1 MAKAK
6 DVESGESIILPLISR
21 GTKEVGCGSNC
32 MVLLS
37 TLVAV
42 AGSFQFGMSGGFSSP
57 AQAGIRRDLHLT
69 LAEYSM
75 FGSILTI
82 GAMVGAI
89 MSGRLSD
96 FLGRKGAMRIS
107 SIFCVVGWLFIYVA
121 KGAWSLDIGRLSLGY
136 GIGILSFV
144 VPTYIAEITPKNM
157 RGALTTAN
165 QLLIVCGGSFSYLLG
180 TVVTWR
186 TLALMGFIPSMLQM
200 LGLCFIPE
208 SPRWLAKVG
217 KQEEFESELRR
228 LRGGSADISDEAIEI
243 QKYVESIAK
252 LPKARIRDLFRRN
265 YLYSVI
271 VAVGLILLQQFG
283 GINGIGFYAS
293 ETFVAAG
300 FSSGNAGTVAMAA
313 IQVPVTTVGALLLDR
328 VGRRPLIMVSATG
341 TCLGCFLAGLSF
353 LIKGHVSSPDII
365 PILALAGILLYIG
378 SFSIGLGAVPWLIM
392 SEIFPL
398 HVKGM
403 AGSLVTLVH
412 WFGSWAISYAFNFLM
427 TWSSS
432 GTLFVFSAVG
442 ALTVLFVAKLVPE
455 TKGRTLEEITSA
467 MSSFSSTK
475 L

>member
-6 DVESGESIILPLISR
+6 DVESGESMIHPLISKE
-21 GTKEVGCGSNC
+21 TKEVGRGSTG

-42 AGSFQFGMSGGFSSP
+42 AGSFQFGVSVGFSSP

-75 FGSILTI
+75 FGSVLTI
-82 GAMVGAI
+82 GAMVGAV
-89 MSGRLSD
+89 MSGRISD

-107 SIFCVVGWLFIYVA
+107 SIFCVAGWLSIYSS
-121 KGAWSLDIGRLSLGY
+121 KGAWWLDLGRLCVGY

-180 TVVTWR
+180 TIVTWR
-186 TLALMGFIPSMLQM
+186 TLALMGFVPSMLQM

-217 KQEEFESELRR
+217 KQEEFETELRR
-228 LRGGSADISDEAIEI
+228 LRGDSADVTDESIEI
-243 QKYVESIAK
+243 QKYIQSIEN
-252 LPKARIRDLFRRN
+252 LPKARMLDLFRRN
-265 YLYSVI
+265 NLYSVI
-271 VAVGLILLQQFG
+271 VGVGLILLQQFG

-300 FSSGNAGTVAMAA
+300 FSSGSVGTVAMAA

-328 VGRRPLIMVSATG
+328 VGRRPLIMVSSTG

-353 LIKGHVSSPDII
+353 LIKSHGASTSIV
-365 PILALAGILLYIG
+365 PILALAGILVYIG

-392 SEIFPL
+392 SEVSF
-398 HVKGM
+398 HYKTSHRTKV
-403 AGSLVTLVH
+403 
-412 WFGSWAISYAFNFLM
+412 
-427 TWSSS
+427 
-432 GTLFVFSAVG
+432 
-442 ALTVLFVAKLVPE
+442 VAKQKWL
-455 TKGRTLEEITSA
+455 
-467 MSSFSSTK
+467 
-475 L
+475 